1 MAPESSNRWELN
13 TWPELR
19 RLAAEVP
26 ESGIH
31 FQSELIGIFE
41 AQL

>member
-1 MAPESSNRWELN
+1 MALDKDSRWERR

-26 ESGIH
+26 EAGLH
-31 FQSELIGIFE
+31 VQSKDSTSL
-41 AQL
+41 LLL

>member
-1 MAPESSNRWELN
+1 MALDKDSRWERN

-26 ESGIH
+26 EAGLH
-31 FQSELIGIFE
+31 FQSQFP
-41 AQL
+41 